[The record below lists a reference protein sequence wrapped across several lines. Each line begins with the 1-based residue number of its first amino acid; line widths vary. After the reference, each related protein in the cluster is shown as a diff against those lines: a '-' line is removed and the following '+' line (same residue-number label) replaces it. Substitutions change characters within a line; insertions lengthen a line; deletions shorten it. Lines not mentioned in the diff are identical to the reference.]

1 MIDLRSDTLTKP
13 TPEMLEFMMS
23 AKVGDDVYGEDPTV
37 NELQY
42 KVAELFGKEAALFVP
57 SGTMGNQIALKLLT
71 NPGDEVILD
80 SNAHIYYYETAA
92 PAILSQIQL
101 RPIASATGMPD
112 LNKIIDTIR
121 QDIYYLPKTTVIEL
135 ENTHNR
141 HGGAVLDYNYIL
153 QVKKIADNHGLSFHL
168 DGARIWNASIASN
181 ISLNKLAEPFDTLSV
196 CLSKGLGA
204 PVGSLIISTRDNIQ
218 KALKIRKIFGG
229 GMRQAGILAAA
240 GIYALNNNL
249 DKMKNDHINAFK
261 FANEINKIPE
271 LSCNIENVNSN
282 IVIFNYS
289 KNLLTNDLSKEL
301 KNNGLLMHEFGN
313 RSVRAVFYLD
323 LESNVVENSINI
335 IKETVLKLLK

>member
-13 TPEMLEFMMS
+13 TPEMLDFMMK

-37 NELQY
+37 NELQE
-42 KVAELFGKEAALFVP
+42 KTAELFGKEAALFVP

-80 SNAHIYYYETAA
+80 SNAHVYYYETAA
-92 PAILSQIQL
+92 PAILSHIQL
-101 RPIASATGMPD
+101 RPIESESGMPD
-112 LNKIIDTIR
+112 LNKIEDTIR
-121 QDIYYLPKTTVIEL
+121 ADIYYLPKTSVIEL

-153 QVKKIADNHGLSFHL
+153 QVKEIAVKHGLSFHL
-168 DGARIWNASIASN
+168 DGARIWNASVSTGL
-181 ISLNKLAEPFDTLSV
+181 SLSKLAEPFDTLSV

-204 PVGSLIISTRDNIQ
+204 PVGSLILSTRENIQ

-240 GIYALNNNL
+240 GLFALEHNFP
-249 DKMKNDHINAFK
+249 KMKYDHENAIK

-271 LSCNIENVNSN
+271 LSCNTNNVNSN
-282 IVIFNYS
+282 IVIFKYS
-289 KNLLTNDLSKEL
+289 NNLNTNDLSKEL
-301 KNNGLLMHEFGN
+301 QKNGLLMHEFGN

-323 LESNVVENSINI
+323 LDNDVVEKSIEI
-335 IKETVLKLLK
+335 IKETVLKLIK